1 MMTLQFIVINRPD
14 KALKILVQDNSNM
27 KIHTLT
33 AALFI
38 TGSIFNV
45 VHVGDTYMHK
55 LRLFM

>member
-45 VHVGDTYMHK
+45 VHVGDTYIHK